1 MELALYTRSNR
12 DRSARRMTVWVGFQD
27 EANLYRLF
35 FLVLVGLCGFML
47 QMGCK
52 EPKLEKCP
60 TCPAGTT
67 CNVDLGIC
75 EESVLTRFDSEMI
88 PGRAVRIAIDGE
100 RVAVASIDP
109 QSKSLLVGVVTPS
122 SREFHVLQRFGRIDG
137 KYLAMASSNDLV
149 AVAWLEETGV
159 YQIAT
164 RPRGANNQSWQA
176 ILVSEKTAESGTD
189 AYQGSEEF
197 DLSLDEQGGI
207 HLVFQDS
214 QLRTLRYLGRAN
226 ESADWTSQTID
237 DGFSQVGPPVC
248 SRERRQSVRLGVG
261 VEPDIQSRGNELYV
275 AYHDADCGDLRLA
288 RRVDQQWIVSVVD
301 TGGVDVDTMRLHE
314 RGVVGRFPSLAF
326 DSQGRIGL
334 AYHDVSR
341 GRVLFATA
349 RDGVFHME
357 EVDPGLERD
366 ESSQLQKQL
375 VGAFTR
381 LVFDDFDIPR
391 VVYMNATNTHLR
403 SAHRLQETNGQGR
416 WLQRTLDARAPVGF
430 FADQLY
436 DPVLGHVVVA
446 ERLDINSGGRSIGGM
461 TSELVLLWDGKP

>member
-1 MELALYTRSNR
+1 
-12 DRSARRMTVWVGFQD
+12 
-27 EANLYRLF
+27 
-35 FLVLVGLCGFML
+35 ML
-47 QMGCK
+47 QIGCK
-52 EPKLEKCP
+52 EPKLEECP
-60 TCPAGTT
+60 TCPAGMT
-67 CNVDLGIC
+67 CSVERGVC
-75 EESVLTRFDSEMI
+75 EDSVLVRFEAEMI
-88 PGRAVRIAIDGE
+88 PGRAVRIANDDE
-100 RVAVASIDP
+100 RVAVASFDP
-109 QSKSLLVGVVTPS
+109 QSKSLLVGVVTPA
-122 SREFHVLQRFGRIDG
+122 SREFHVLQRFGRVEG
-137 KYLAMASSNDLV
+137 KHLAMASSHEMV

-159 YQIAT
+159 YQIAM
-164 RPRGANNQSWQA
+164 RRRGAANHSWQA
-176 ILVSEKTAESGTD
+176 VRVQGNTEQGGTD
-189 AYQGSEEF
+189 GYEGSEEF
-197 DLSLDEQGGI
+197 ALSIDDQGGI

-214 QLRTLRYLGRAN
+214 RLRTLRYLSRLD
-226 ESADWTSQTID
+226 ESAGWKSETID

-261 VEPDIQSRGNELYV
+261 VEPDIQLRGNELYV

-288 RRVDQQWIVSVVD
+288 RRVDQQWVVSVVD
-301 TGGVDVDTMRLHE
+301 TGGVDMDAMRLHE

-326 DSQGRIGL
+326 DSQGQIGL

-349 RDGVFHME
+349 RDGIFNME

-381 LVFDDFDIPR
+381 LVFDDFDVPR

-403 SAHRLQETNGQGR
+403 SAHRLQENNGQGR

-436 DPVLGHVVVA
+436 EPVLGHVVVA
-446 ERLDINSGGRSIGGM
+446 ERLSVNTGTRSVASM
-461 TSELVLLWDGKP
+461 ASELVLLWDGRP